1 MHQAGSPIYEFQGF
15 RLDAGKRVLLEG
27 GKVIPL
33 TPKVFDTLLYMLEHA
48 GETFSKEALMQAV
61 WPDTIVEENNLNQ
74 NISMLRR
81 VLGEKRGENRYIAT
95 IPGRGY
101 QFTASVVS
109 IGGASAKAES
119 STRGETRV
127 ALAVLPF
134 DNMTGDAERA
144 YLADGLTEETI
155 AAMGQVDP
163 DHLSV
168 IGRTSVMRYRNT
180 AKSIAEI
187 GGELGVGYV
196 VESSLRAEG
205 PRLRITSKL
214 IRAHD
219 QSQVWSGTYDSEPA
233 SILAFQ
239 RELSVTIAEQV
250 RLRLSPAR
258 LDAML
263 RRQTSHAEAYD
274 LYLHGRH
281 FWYQLNPTGTRSAI
295 EYFHRATALD
305 PEYALAWSGLADAYA
320 SNPVSGDG
328 DPRVVWPKAQDAAGR
343 AVRLAPDLAEAQTS
357 MAFLKFWLDWD
368 WPGAEQAYLRAIE
381 LDPNYPLAHRMLGVV
396 RSHMGRHAEAE
407 GPMRRARELDP
418 LYAMHHALSAQVA
431 YAARDFVAAARW
443 ARQAIIVDPTFWI
456 GHWQLAQAC
465 VSLGE
470 PEPALGALADAAR
483 FSHNNTKTIALRA
496 YVFAQIGRV
505 AEARE
510 ILQVLE
516 ALARERFLAPYCIAL
531 VHLGLEEYEPALD
544 MLERGYA
551 VRDTHLTFLP
561 IDAKWD
567 PLRHHERFTA
577 LLRRCGFGP

>member
-1 MHQAGSPIYEFQGF
+1 MHQAASLIYEFDGF
-15 RLDAGKRVLLEG
+15 QLDPGKRALLECG
-27 GKVIPL
+27 RVIPL
-33 TPKVFDTLLYMLEHA
+33 TPKVFDTLHYMLEHA

-74 NISMLRR
+74 NISTLRR
-81 VLGEKRGENRYIAT
+81 LLGEKRGENRYIAT

-101 QFTASVVS
+101 RFTAAVS
-109 IGGASAKAES
+109 IKGASVDIAR
-119 STRGETRV
+119 STTQGTRV

-134 DNMTGDAERA
+134 DNMTGDAGRA

-180 AKSIAEI
+180 AKSIADI
-187 GGELGVGYV
+187 GSELDVGYL

-214 IRAHD
+214 IRVHD
-219 QSQVWSGTYDSEPA
+219 QSQMWSGSYDSEPA

-250 RLRLSPAR
+250 RLQLSPAR

-281 FWYQLNPTGTRSAI
+281 FWYQLNPAGTRSSI
-295 EYFHRATALD
+295 EYFQRATALD
-305 PEYALAWSGLADAYA
+305 PEYALAWSGLSDAYA
-320 SNPVSGDG
+320 SSPVNGDG
-328 DPRVVWPKAQDAAGR
+328 DPRVVWPKAQDAAAR
-343 AVRLAPDLAEAQTS
+343 AVRLAPDMAEAQTS
-357 MAFLKFWLDWD
+357 GAFLKFWMDWD

-418 LYAMHHALSAQVA
+418 LYAMHHALSAQLA
-431 YAARDFVAAARW
+431 YAARDFAAAARW
-443 ARQAIIVDPTFWI
+443 ARQAIIVDPIFWI
-456 GHWQLAQAC
+456 AHWQLAQAC
-465 VSLGE
+465 VSLGQ
-470 PEPALGALADAAR
+470 PKQALEALSDAAR

-496 YVFAQIGRV
+496 YLFAQTGHV
-505 AEARE
+505 EEARE

-531 VHLGLEEYEPALD
+531 VHLGLEDHESALD
-544 MLERGYA
+544 ALDVGYA
-551 VRDTHLTFLP
+551 VRDTHLVFLP

-567 PLRHHERFTA
+567 PLRQHQRFKA
-577 LLRRCGFGP
+577 LLRRCGFGS

>member
-1 MHQAGSPIYEFQGF
+1 MHQAGSLIYEFHGF
-15 RLDAGKRVLLEG
+15 QLDPGKRLLLEH
-27 GKVIPL
+27 GKVVPL
-33 TPKVFDTLLYMLEHA
+33 TPKVFDTLLYMLDHA

-74 NISMLRR
+74 NISTLRR
-81 VLGEKRGENRYIAT
+81 LLGEKRGENRYIAT

-101 QFTASVVS
+101 RFTAAVVRVAS
-109 IGGASAKAES
+109 ASAKMES
-119 STRGETRV
+119 STTHGMRV

-134 DNMTGDAERA
+134 DNMTGDAGRA

-168 IGRTSVMRYRNT
+168 IGRRSVMGYRNT

-187 GGELGVGYV
+187 GSELGVGYV

-214 IRAHD
+214 IRVHD
-219 QSQVWSGTYDSEPA
+219 QSQVWSGTFDSEPA

-258 LDAML
+258 LDAIL

-295 EYFHRATALD
+295 EYFQRATALD
-305 PEYALAWSGLADAYA
+305 PEYALAWSGMADAYA
-320 SNPVSGDG
+320 SSPVNGDG
-328 DPRVVWPKAQDAAGR
+328 DPRIVWPKAQDATTR
-343 AVRLAPDLAEAQTS
+343 AVRLAPDLAEVQTS
-357 MAFLKFWLDWD
+357 MGFLKFWLDWD
-368 WPGAEQAYLRAIE
+368 WTGAEMAYRRAIE
-381 LDPNYPLAHRMLGVV
+381 LDPNYPLAHRMLGIVL
-396 RSHMGRHAEAE
+396 SHMGRHAEAE

-431 YAARDFVAAARW
+431 YAARDFAAAARW
-443 ARQAIIVDPTFWI
+443 ARQAIIVDPVFWI
-456 GHWQLAQAC
+456 AHWQLAQAC

-470 PEPALGALADAAR
+470 TEQALDALADAAR
-483 FSHNNTKTIALRA
+483 FSHNNSKTIALRG
-496 YVFAQIGRV
+496 YVFAQTGRT

-510 ILQVLE
+510 ILLVLE
-516 ALARERFLAPYCIAL
+516 ALCRERFLAPYCIAL
-531 VHLGLEEYEPALD
+531 VHLGLKEYESALNG
-544 MLERGYA
+544 LELGYS

-567 PLRHHERFTA
+567 PLRHHERFQT
-577 LLRRCGFGP
+577 LLRRCGFA

>member
-1 MHQAGSPIYEFQGF
+1 MHQAGRPIYEFGGF
-15 RLDAGKRVLLEG
+15 QLDTGKRVLHEG

-33 TPKVFDTLLYMLEHA
+33 TPKVFDTLVYMLEHA

-74 NISMLRR
+74 NISTLRR
-81 VLGEKRGENRYIAT
+81 LLGEKRGENRYIAT

-101 QFTASVVS
+101 QFTATVAGV
-109 IGGASAKAES
+109 GGAAKAQS
-119 STRGETRV
+119 PTKHETRV

-134 DNMTGDAERA
+134 DNMTGDAGRA

-155 AAMGQVDP
+155 AAMGQVAP

-187 GGELGVGYV
+187 GSDLDVGYL

-214 IRAHD
+214 IRVHD
-219 QSQVWSGTYDSEPA
+219 QSQMWSGSYDSEPA

-258 LDAML
+258 LDAL
-263 RRQTSHAEAYD
+263 VRRQTSHAEAYD

-281 FWYQLNPTGTRSAI
+281 FWNQLNPAGTRSAL
-295 EYFHRATALD
+295 EYFQRATALD
-305 PEYALAWSGLADAYA
+305 TEYALAWSGLADAYA
-320 SNPVSGDG
+320 SSPVNGDG
-328 DPRVVWPKAQDAAGR
+328 EPRIVWPKAQDAAGR
-343 AVRLAPDLAEAQTS
+343 AVRLAPDMAEAQTS
-357 MAFLKFWLDWD
+357 MGFLKFWLDWD

-381 LDPNYPLAHRMLGVV
+381 LDPNYPLAYRMLGIV
-396 RSHMGRHAEAE
+396 RSHMGRHAEAD

-431 YAARDFVAAARW
+431 YAGRDFDAAARW
-443 ARQAIIVDPTFWI
+443 ARQAIIVDPIFWI
-456 GHWQLAQAC
+456 AHWQLAQAC
-465 VSLGE
+465 VSLGQ
-470 PEPALGALADAAR
+470 PEQALEALANAAR

-496 YVFAQIGRV
+496 YLFAQTGRV
-505 AEARE
+505 ADARE

-531 VHLGLEEYEPALD
+531 VHLGLEEYESALD
-544 MLERGYA
+544 KLELGYA
-551 VRDTHLTFLP
+551 ARDTHLVFLP

-567 PLRHHERFTA
+567 PLHRHERFRS
-577 LLRRCGFGP
+577 LLRRCGFAP

>member
-1 MHQAGSPIYEFQGF
+1 MHKAGGPIYEFGGF
-15 RLDAGKRVLLEG
+15 QLDTGKRVLLEG

-48 GETFSKEALMQAV
+48 GETFSKEALMRAV

-74 NISMLRR
+74 NISTLRR
-81 VLGEKRGENRYIAT
+81 LLGEKRGENRYIAT

-101 QFTASVVS
+101 QFTATVVS
-109 IGGASAKAES
+109 VGGAKAES
-119 STRGETRV
+119 STNHRTRV

-134 DNMTGDAERA
+134 ENMTGDAGRA
-144 YLADGLTEETI
+144 YLVDGLTEETI
-155 AAMGQVDP
+155 AAMGQVAP
-163 DHLSV
+163 DHFSV
-168 IGRTSVMRYRNT
+168 IGRTSVMRYRDT
-180 AKSIAEI
+180 AKSLAEI
-187 GGELGVGYV
+187 GSDLDVGYL

-214 IRAHD
+214 IRVRD
-219 QSQVWSGTYDSEPA
+219 QSQMWSGSYDSEPA

-239 RELSVTIAEQV
+239 RELSFTIAEQV

-281 FWYQLNPTGTRSAI
+281 FWYQLNPTGTRSAV
-295 EYFHRATALD
+295 EYFQRATALD

-328 DPRVVWPKAQDAAGR
+328 DPRIVWPKAQDAAGR
-343 AVRLAPDLAEAQTS
+343 AVRLAPDMAEAQTS
-357 MAFLKFWLDWD
+357 LAFLKFWLDWD

-431 YAARDFVAAARW
+431 YGARDFAAAARW
-443 ARQAIIVDPTFWI
+443 ARQAIIVDPVFWI

-465 VSLGE
+465 VSLGQ
-470 PEPALGALADAAR
+470 PEQALEALADAAR

-496 YVFAQIGRV
+496 YLFARTGRI

-516 ALARERFLAPYCIAL
+516 ELSRERFLAPYCIAL
-531 VHLGLEEYEPALD
+531 VHLGLEEYEAALD
-544 MLERGYA
+544 KLELGYA
-551 VRDTHLTFLP
+551 VRDTHLVFLP

-567 PLRHHERFTA
+567 PLRQHERFKA
-577 LLRRCGFGP
+577 LLRRCGFA